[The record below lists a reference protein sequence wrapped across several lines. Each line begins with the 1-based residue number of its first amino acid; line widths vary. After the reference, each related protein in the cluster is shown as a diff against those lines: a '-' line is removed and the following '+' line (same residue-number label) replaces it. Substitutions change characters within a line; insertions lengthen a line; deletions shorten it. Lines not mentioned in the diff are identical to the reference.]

1 MLRYANLQ
9 LLWAWLPFCFDLLV
23 PVTDQLGLVQSVYY
37 PPGFGVLCSVGQK
50 PYKKQMHQAVSQVV
64 TRSSRKVLWIAVGR
78 LPRWMAI
85 AHAMSAKY
93 KPFSFSP
100 K

>member
-37 PPGFGVLCSVGQK
+37 PPGFGVLLVKNRIRNKCI
-50 PYKKQMHQAVSQVV
+50 KQLAKLSHVPAV
-64 TRSSRKVLWIAVGR
+64 RSCG
-78 LPRWMAI
+78 
-85 AHAMSAKY
+85 
-93 KPFSFSP
+93 
-100 K
+100 